1 MSCKPLLF
9 NSNVCIKWGQAT
21 YHGLGLPTPRCVNCV
36 SALQVR
42 LQGCKGVLSRN
53 SLLTGK
59 QLRVRP
65 SMEKF
70 GSTHPQ
76 LEVCSVA
83 TWLPSYLNRQVIT
96 FMVYNGVPEQV
107 RNRPLGWICFTPF
120 YRAAA
125 VRSGSQPRPGRIFS
139 RIGSGAIPFFEDS
152 CPSATLIDGSSNRF
166 TSFVAPMSC
175 DRCGNAT
182 MSRRCR
188 DATEWHFVTRP
199 QWFSITLGLHM
210 PFATCCCVE
219 SMPRQPFTPLTMEC
233 DLQWHQKKILS
244 HKLSIAGADEEA

>member
-1 MSCKPLLF
+1 M
-9 NSNVCIKWGQAT
+9 
-21 YHGLGLPTPRCVNCV
+21 
-36 SALQVR
+36 
-42 LQGCKGVLSRN
+42 LSRN

-96 FMVYNGVPEQV
+96 FMVYNGVPQQV
-107 RNRPLGWICFTPF
+107 RNRPLGWICLTPF

-125 VRSGSQPRPGRIFS
+125 VWSGSEPRPGRIFS

-152 CPSATLIDGSSNRF
+152 CPSATLIDASSDRF
-166 TSFVAPMSC
+166 TSFLAPMSC
-175 DRCGNAT
+175 DRCDI
-182 MSRRCR
+182 

-199 QWFSITLGLHM
+199 QWFSIPLGLHM

-219 SMPRQPFTPLTMEC
+219 SVARQLFTPLTMEC
-233 DLQWHQKKILS
+233 DLQWHQRKFLS
-244 HKLSIAGADEEA
+244 DKLSIAGADEEA